1 MSTTTDH
8 LIEAGGGVSLAASDG
23 SAQGADVRTTTGAK
37 PSVNGLSLPLL
48 DELTMLATE
57 RVRSG
62 EGLKLMGEGGLL
74 PELAQHLMQAALEAE
89 MEEHLAAEAGQAG
102 GRGSRSGGNM
112 RNGYRNYRVGWHF
125 GGQDV
130 DSQTFA
136 YAGTADEAL
145 KQLDEMYW
153 RWNAGVRELSDADLE
168 NPPTVGPE
176 RFPMEGIVLH
186 VNREL
191 IHHGAEISLLRDL
204 YRWQDGAVPRRI

>member
-1 MSTTTDH
+1 MDFASPTRCRRRVTTIAWRLAH
-8 LIEAGGGVSLAASDG
+8 IIVSCLG
-23 SAQGADVRTTTGAK
+23 
-37 PSVNGLSLPLL
+37 
-48 DELTMLATE
+48 
-57 RVRSG
+57 
-62 EGLKLMGEGGLL
+62 
-74 PELAQHLMQAALEAE
+74 
-89 MEEHLAAEAGQAG
+89 
-102 GRGSRSGGNM
+102 
-112 RNGYRNYRVGWHF
+112 YRVGWHF

-145 KQLDEMYW
+145 KQLDQMYGDGT
-153 RWNAGVRELSDADLE
+153 RGVRELSDADLE
-168 NPPTVGPE
+168 NPPAVGPE